1 MEEYYYKRSHV
12 PKFGSWD
19 WNDHNNFPYTNC
31 FDSVT
36 QPGSLRYSYS
46 AESEDRD
53 LYGTADFYDNH
64 VVSSTML
71 LNVPR
76 KRAKVTDKHEK
87 EIKKKNWV
95 SKMDIELKPNP
106 QPNLIPTSL
115 PIEEDLYNIS
125 PHLPYAKVKKR
136 RGLCFFSTCFLPACI
151 A

>member
-1 MEEYYYKRSHV
+1 MEEYYYKRSQV

-19 WNDHNNFPYTNC
+19 WNDHNNIPYTKC
-31 FDSVT
+31 FDSAT

-53 LYGTADFYDNH
+53 LYVTRDFYGNH
-64 VVSSTML
+64 IVSPTML

-76 KRAKVTDKHEK
+76 KRAKVRDQNEK
-87 EIKKKNWV
+87 ETKKKNWV
-95 SKMDIELKPNP
+95 NNMDIV
-106 QPNLIPTSL
+106 IVPTSE

-125 PHLPYAKVKKR
+125 PHIPYAKVKKR
-136 RGLCFFSTCFLPACI
+136 RGLWFFSSCFLPTCI